1 MAKNNFPATVAIVII
16 FAGAIFLLSGLCT
29 AIFAVDAENPNTSSM
44 WAMRWYEAI
53 MFGSIVFVPSG
64 LMLWAGIRQGRR
76 GANKISGIIF
86 SIIGLI
92 GGLLCLYITILNI
105 SDVIDHFRFSGS
117 SNLPD
122 HLSLIIWAILIP
134 IIGLLFCAWFIRVG
148 VLIIR
153 SGARQDIKP
162 ETFD

>member
-29 AIFAVDAENPNTSSM
+29 GMFAIEAGTPGSGSYWFKN
-44 WAMRWYEAI
+44 WYEAVL
-53 MFGSIVFVPSG
+53 FGSVGFVPSG

-148 VLIIR
+148 VLILR